1 VKKDTAVYNAV
12 IAALQ
17 LAAQRQATE
26 ELKSRSGSIIG
37 DAGTGKVLSAAD
49 LLEKAQI
56 IYAEGLKD
64 GQLQHFAYDSL
75 EAPLDKGHKKAH
87 STPSTVLSEAVM
99 LTALNGDGN
108 SQLNSAS
115 SSLSSSPIV
124 IMGATEGRG
133 ESRDSAAVR
142 LNQSERVHSVR
153 ALEMNKSDSFTLPT
167 LQEVTP
173 DNPTLSSSRRS
184 RSSSSS
190 SSISSSNS
198 SSMSITSSSGS
209 GPRILDLHKCP
220 LLIAEAAID
229 YEMKQIYDE
238 CVSQDPVVDASG
250 HDVST
255 AMSSDMHASSSS
267 SNRDEGGSVVQP
279 AQDIL
284 SSRRSSR
291 HNRKKMPG
299 IVPNNRPA
307 PPPQSSDIPAAVMT
321 DAVEVKTCA
330 FDLHIITGR
339 GNHINSK
346 GTRGVLRFNI
356 KDYLLD
362 TYDIVAER
370 IVGNDGC
377 IIVTSSS
384 INRWITRMQSL
395 SEKSL

>member
-26 ELKSRSGSIIG
+26 ELKSKSGSVIT
-37 DAGTGKVLSAAD
+37 DAGKGKGLSSAD

-75 EAPLDKGHKKAH
+75 EAPLDRGLKKTLN
-87 STPSTVLSEAVM
+87 TPTNVLSDAVM
-99 LTALNGDGN
+99 LTALESDGN

-115 SSLSSSPIV
+115 PSFSSSPMVV
-124 IMGATEGRG
+124 IGATEGTG
-133 ESRDSAAVR
+133 ASRDSAAVSF
-142 LNQSERVHSVR
+142 NQSENVHAVH
-153 ALEMNKSDSFTLPT
+153 ALDINKSNGLALST
-167 LQEVTP
+167 LQDVTR
-173 DNPTLSSSRRS
+173 DNPTI
-184 RSSSSS
+184 SSSSS
-190 SSISSSNS
+190 SNSDS
-198 SSMSITSSSGS
+198 SSMSIPTSS

-229 YEMKQIYDE
+229 YEMKQIYNE
-238 CVSQDPVVDASG
+238 CVSQDPVVGTSG
-250 HDVST
+250 HYKGT
-255 AMSSDMHASSSS
+255 AMSSDMQASSSSSS
-267 SNRDEGGSVVQP
+267 SNRDEGGLVVQP
-279 AQDIL
+279 AEDHL
-284 SSRRSSR
+284 SSRRSNR
-291 HNRKKMPG
+291 HNRKKMSSV
-299 IVPNNRPA
+299 VPYKCPA
-307 PPPQSSDIPAAVMT
+307 PPPQSPDIPAAVMT
-321 DAVEVKTCA
+321 EAVVKTCA

-384 INRWITRMQSL
+384 INRWIARMQSL
-395 SEKSL
+395 NEKSL

>member
-1 VKKDTAVYNAV
+1 MKKDTAVYNAV

-17 LAAQRQATE
+17 LAAQRRATE
-26 ELKSRSGSIIG
+26 ELKSRSSSITT
-37 DAGTGKVLSAAD
+37 DAGKGLSSAD

-75 EAPLDKGHKKAH
+75 EVPLDKGHKKADN
-87 STPSTVLSEAVM
+87 TPSHTPSEDVI
-99 LTALNGDGN
+99 LTPLDSDGN
-108 SQLNSAS
+108 SKLDSAFPS
-115 SSLSSSPIV
+115 FSSSPIV
-124 IMGATEGRG
+124 VMDAAEGAGA
-133 ESRDSAAVR
+133 SIDFAAVSV
-142 LNQSERVHSVR
+142 NQSESVQSLR
-153 ALEMNKSDSFTLPT
+153 ALAINKSDGFALPT

-173 DNPTLSSSRRS
+173 DNPTLASSS

-190 SSISSSNS
+190 SSM
-198 SSMSITSSSGS
+198 SMSSTSSSRSSSS

-238 CVSQDPVVDASG
+238 CVSEDPAVSATG
-250 HDVST
+250 HDIST
-255 AMSSDMHASSSS
+255 TMSSDIRPQHASSR
-267 SNRDEGGSVVQP
+267 NRDKSGLVAQP
-279 AQDIL
+279 AEDL
-284 SSRRSSR
+284 LCSRRSSR
-291 HNRKKMPG
+291 HNRRKMSGVAPSKC
-299 IVPNNRPA
+299 PA
-307 PPPQSSDIPAAVMT
+307 PPPLSPDIPVAVIT
-321 DAVEVKTCA
+321 EAVKLDPCA

-339 GNHINSK
+339 GNHINSS

-377 IIVTSSS
+377 IIVTSTS
-384 INRWITRMQSL
+384 INRWIGRMQSL